1 MTTDRPRTVTDAAAA
16 LRAGE
21 VTSVGLTRAAIA
33 LADRADRALGVYVNR
48 FDPSALDAAE
58 RADRELEA
66 GLDRG
71 PLHGI
76 PIGVKDTIAV
86 AEGPT
91 TAQSVVLDRA
101 WGARRDAPVVA
112 RLKAAGAVITG
123 KTTAMEFACG
133 MPDPAKPFPVPR
145 NPWRPEA
152 WTGGSSS
159 GTAAGVA
166 AGMFFAGLG
175 SDTGGSIRMPAA
187 FCGVTGLVPTFGLV
201 PKSGCV
207 PMAYSLDRIGPIARS
222 ARDCAALLEIMAGA
236 HPSDPDSVRC
246 PDRPPAPTHH
256 QSTDELRSTD
266 RPPAPTHRHSTDEL
280 RSTVLTG
287 LPAADLSGVRVGVV
301 REGHFPDGTDPA
313 LAGAF
318 DKAVEVLAGLGASI
332 RTVTL
337 PYWEEMITALYV
349 ISSCE
354 ALAYHRSDLA
364 LRWGDYAP
372 HTRGLIATGA
382 MMSGADYVQAQ
393 RVRRVGQNAVQ
404 RLFGEIDVIACPTA
418 SVGAPLF
425 DALAG
430 DDGHLRT
437 DALYPMIHTPY
448 WSSLGTPVLAVP
460 IGLTAGGLP
469 LSMQLAGPAF
479 GEAAI
484 LRAGDVFQQETNWH
498 LRAPGLD
505 DITEGVGHAR

>member
-1 MTTDRPRTVTDAAAA
+1 MTTGHPRTVTDAAAA

-21 VTSVGLTRAAIA
+21 ATSVGLTRAAIA
-33 LADRADRALGVYVNR
+33 LADRADQALGVYVNR
-48 FDPSALDAAE
+48 FDNGALDAAE
-58 RADRELEA
+58 RADRELKA

-101 WGARRDAPVVA
+101 WGEGRDAPVVA

-145 NPWRPEA
+145 NPWRPDA

-166 AGMFFAGLG
+166 AGMFLAGLG

-187 FCGVTGLVPTFGLV
+187 FCGVTGLMPTFGLV

-207 PMAYSLDRIGPIARS
+207 PMAHSLDRIGPMARS
-222 ARDCAALLEIMAGA
+222 ARDCAALLNIMAGA
-236 HPSDPDSVRC
+236 HPSDPDSVRY
-246 PDRPPAPTHH
+246 PA
-256 QSTDELRSTD
+256 QTD
-266 RPPAPTHRHSTDEL
+266 
-280 RSTVLTG
+280 V
-287 LPAADLSGVRVGVV
+287 PAADLSGVRADLSDVRVGVV

-313 LAGAF
+313 LGDAF
-318 DKAVEVLAGLGASI
+318 DKAVEVLAGLGASV

-337 PYWEEMITALYV
+337 PYRQEMITTLYV
-349 ISSCE
+349 VSSCE
-354 ALAYHRSDLA
+354 ALAYHRGDLA
-364 LRWGDYAP
+364 LRWDDYAP
-372 HTRGLIATGA
+372 HTRRLIATGA

-393 RVRRVGQNAVQ
+393 RVRRVGQDAVQ
-404 RLFGEIDVIACPTA
+404 RLFGEVDVIACPTA
-418 SVGAPLF
+418 SVGAPSF
-425 DALAG
+425 DSLAG

-448 WSSLGTPVLAVP
+448 WSGLGNPVLAVP
-460 IGLTAGGLP
+460 IGLTAAGLP

-479 GEAAI
+479 GEAAV
-484 LRAGDVFQQETNWH
+484 LRAGDAFQRQTDWH

-505 DITEGVGHAR
+505 DITERVGHDR